1 MFEPSL
7 NKRST
12 PRSRVVTLGAQGLVC
27 DADERVLLIRHAYRP
42 GWHFPGGGVE
52 RGESVATALSRELEE
67 EAGIVLAGAPLLFGV
82 YTHFDVFPGDHVA
95 LFIVGD
101 WHQPRIPSPNREIAE
116 QGFFHW
122 REVPS
127 DINPKTRARL
137 DEVFGVAPRSQA
149 W

>member
-1 MFEPSL
+1 MFELPVH
-7 NKRST
+7 KRTT
-12 PRSRVVTLGAQGLVC
+12 PRSRIVTLGAQGLVC

-52 RGESVATALSRELEE
+52 RGESVVEALSRELEE
-67 EAGIVLAGAPLLFGV
+67 EAGIVLAGTPLLFGV

-95 LFIVGD
+95 LFIVRG
-101 WHQPRIPSPNREIAE
+101 WRQPSIPPPNREIAE
-116 QGFFHW
+116 QGFFPW

-137 DEVFGVAPRSQA
+137 DEVFGGATRGQA